1 MGEIFFFMR
10 EHAGIAGRIIAV
22 QIRGDNSPWNTTKI
36 QWWVGGTSKTQ
47 AKEVKK
53 PTAPELAFRL
63 FRTSRVK
70 IEYKINIR
78 PYKSY
83 EIFSWET
90 SCFSRI
96 PRRKIACPWCLSP
109 SINSYGSFITGRK
122 KRGAW
127 GGKEPCN
134 GHACP
139 KNFRIF
145 ILKSIFLNVLDRISE
160 GQAPCTSL

>member
-1 MGEIFFFMR
+1 MQGLLG
-10 EHAGIAGRIIAV
+10 AL
-22 QIRGDNSPWNTTKI
+22 SPFKYEAITAHGTPQKF
-36 QWWVGGTSKTQ
+36 QWWGGGTSKTQ

-70 IEYKINIR
+70 IEYKITIK
-78 PYKSY
+78 PFKSY

-96 PRRKIACPWCLSP
+96 PRRKIACLWCLSP
-109 SINSYGSFITGRK
+109 SINSYGSFLTGRK

-145 ILKSIFLNVLDRISE
+145 ILKSIFLNVLNRISE
-160 GQAPCTSL
+160 GQAPGTSF

>member
-1 MGEIFFFMR
+1 MQGLLG
-10 EHAGIAGRIIAV
+10 AL
-22 QIRGDNSPWNTTKI
+22 SPFKYKAITAKWDTTKI
-36 QWWVGGTSKTQ
+36 PMVGGWDLWNLS
-47 AKEVKK
+47 EGSKK

-109 SINSYGSFITGRK
+109 SINSYGSFLTGRK

-145 ILKSIFLNVLDRISE
+145 ILKSIFLNVLNRISE
-160 GQAPCTSL
+160 GQAPGTSF

>member
-70 IEYKINIR
+70 IEQKFIIAT
-78 PYKSY
+78 PYLRD
-83 EIFSWET
+83 F
-90 SCFSRI
+90 
-96 PRRKIACPWCLSP
+96 
-109 SINSYGSFITGRK
+109 
-122 KRGAW
+122 
-127 GGKEPCN
+127 
-134 GHACP
+134 
-139 KNFRIF
+139 
-145 ILKSIFLNVLDRISE
+145 
-160 GQAPCTSL
+160 